1 MSRKFVYVVSYGT
14 KFEGGDVEGVFA
26 KHEDAKAFMH
36 EFREQHSVGRTEYL
50 EVKRHEVK

>member
-14 KFEGGDVEGVFA
+14 KYEGGDVEGVFA

-36 EFREQHSVGRTEYL
+36 EFRGQHSVGRTEYL